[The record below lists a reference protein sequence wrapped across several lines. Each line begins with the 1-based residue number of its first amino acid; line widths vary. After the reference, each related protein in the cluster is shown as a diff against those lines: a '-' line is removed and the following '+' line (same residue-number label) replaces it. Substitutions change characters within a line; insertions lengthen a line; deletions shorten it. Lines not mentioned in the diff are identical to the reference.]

1 MALLLTCRI
10 TIGNYVFTHVNEV
23 HIESSR
29 KELVD
34 VATIRLPRKYKSA
47 TLTSVIKEGDPVE
60 VQLGYNGK
68 LRTEF
73 TGYVLKIG
81 TRFPVEITCEDQ
93 MYLLK
98 RTPAKAKIWATT
110 TLKEVIHHLVP
121 TGVIEVP
128 QITLAPYYIKGKL
141 NVATVLEK
149 LKDQYGLDVFYRPDG
164 KLYVGL
170 GLYEKQ
176 SAQMGAINYDMTK
189 NVINNDMQF
198 RTADAI
204 RIRLKMISMQ
214 PNGKHITY
222 EGGDGDGEVKTLH
235 EYNLKLEDMK
245 KLIDS
250 RIKLFKS
257 DRCDGQFE
265 TFGIPF
271 AQHGMTARVYDPYF
285 PDQKGSY
292 FIDKVETKFGVDGY
306 RRTITPGKKAS

>member
-1 MALLLTCRI
+1 MFTLSCKI
-10 TIGNYVFTHVNEV
+10 TIGDYEFTHVNEV
-23 HIESSR
+23 SISSSR

-34 VATIRLPRKYKSA
+34 TAVIRLPRRYKSA
-47 TLTSVIKEGDPVE
+47 TLTSVIKEGDPVSVE
-60 VQLGYNGK
+60 LGYKGK
-68 LRTEF
+68 LKTEF

-81 TRFPVEITCEDQ
+81 TKIPVEITCEDQ
-93 MYLLK
+93 MYKLK
-98 RTPAKAKIWATT
+98 RTPAKAKIWAST
-110 TLKEVIHHLVP
+110 TLKEIIHHLAP
-121 TGVIEVP
+121 DASIEVP
-128 QITLAPYYIKGKL
+128 SIALAPYYIKGKL
-141 NVATVLEK
+141 NVAKVLES

-176 SAQMGAINYDMTK
+176 SIQMGSNYYDTSL
-189 NVINNDMQF
+189 NVINNDLQF

-222 EGGDGDGEVKTLH
+222 EGGDGDGEIRTLH

-250 RIKLFKS
+250 RIKLFKT
-257 DRCDGQFE
+257 DRADGQFE

-271 AQHGMTARVYDPYF
+271 AMHGMIASLHNPYF
-285 PDQKGSY
+285 TDQDGSY
-292 FIDKVETKFGVDGY
+292 FIDKVETRFGVDGF
-306 RRTITPGKKAS
+306 RRVNTLGKRAS